1 MAMDRRTFAKT
12 AFATGVAGM
21 MAPLGLA
28 AADAAAG
35 SRLPP
40 WRKGEFQTHFIY
52 AGSSES
58 VFMIMPD
65 GTSML
70 VDCGDY
76 DVGGDWKMR
85 NPVGPLGGRGP
96 GKFVADYVKKVN
108 PSGANVDYWLLTH
121 WHADHGGCETSYSAR
136 EERDGEVW
144 FKSGLAEL
152 VDDIDF
158 GRGLDRC
165 WPNRGDPF
173 VCADTSVRQF
183 AQIERTYRWLERHR
197 GLKIE
202 KSRVGADDQIKMLKY
217 PSEHAGFRVLNVCGN
232 GVIRTRDGGTKNLY
246 ADFKPQSNAD
256 VWRRENG
263 LSCGFVV
270 SYGPFRL
277 YSAGDFQDFWK
288 KPDGTTFQTE
298 DALAAEIGRVDVAKT
313 NHHASDSMTPALVK
327 ALAAR
332 VWVTSSVSGYSDW
345 PTTMRRLSDRSIY
358 AGDRL
363 VCSTYY
369 HLKERVAEMGEAA
382 AKADVA
388 PESFEPNHV
397 VVTVPP
403 GGRTYTVTHLAP
415 DDSLAVRRV
424 RTFASIGT

>member
-12 AFATGVAGM
+12 ALAAGVAGM
-21 MAPLGLA
+21 MEPMGLA
-28 AADAAAG
+28 AADDAAG
-35 SRLPP
+35 GRLPP
-40 WRKGEFQTHFIY
+40 WRKGELQVHFLY

-96 GKFVADYVKKVN
+96 GKFIADYVKKVN

-152 VDDIDF
+152 IDDITF
-158 GRGLDRC
+158 GKGFDRC

-183 AQIERTYRWLERHR
+183 AHIARTYRWLERHR

-202 KSRVGADDQIKMLKY
+202 KFRVGADDQIKMLKD
-217 PSEHAGFRVLNVCGN
+217 PSGYDGFRVLNVCGN
-232 GVIRTRDGGTKNLY
+232 GVIRTKDGGTKNLY
-246 ADFKPQSNAD
+246 ADFKPQNDAD

-263 LSCGFVV
+263 LSCGFIV
-270 SYGPFRL
+270 SYGAFRL

-288 KPDGTTFQTE
+288 RPDGTVFQTE

-327 ALAAR
+327 ELAAK
-332 VWVTSSVSGYSDW
+332 VWVTNSVSGYSDW

-358 AGDRL
+358 AGERI

-403 GGRTYTVTHLAP
+403 GGRTYTVAHLAP
-415 DDSLAVRRV
+415 DDSLVVRSV
-424 RTFASIGT
+424 RTFKSAGV